1 MNILDEIRDTIN
13 MLNNNVTEASIN
25 IQLNALKSLIK
36 NTTMSNENI
45 NKSIENIDISLT
57 VSDYN
62 VRKKLLYDVI
72 KIYSKKN

>member
-13 MLNNNVTEASIN
+13 MLNNNVTEASID